1 MTDILL
7 GFILFFI
14 ILTDVLI
21 YQIAMNQVGM
31 NKWNIDMFDR
41 IRRGQFDFFNVMERK
56 IDRLDANQQRLN
68 VMVKEVLLVAAGG
81 AVGSAMRYLVGK
93 VAGQLF
99 TGSFPVGTFIA
110 NIVGSVSRVPFVHI
124 ASSSIHSSIP
134 VTLLE
139 TVASAFNECGK

>member
-41 IRRGQFDFFNVMERK
+41 IRRGQFDFFNVRQFA
-56 IDRLDANQQRLN
+56 IS
-68 VMVKEVLLVAAGG
+68 V
-81 AVGSAMRYLVGK
+81 
-93 VAGQLF
+93 
-99 TGSFPVGTFIA
+99 TSFPLQSDQEYWF
-110 NIVGSVSRVPFVHI
+110 
-124 ASSSIHSSIP
+124 
-134 VTLLE
+134 
-139 TVASAFNECGK
+139 

>member
-31 NKWNIDMFDR
+31 NKWNIDYFNQ
-41 IRRGQFDFFNVMERK
+41 IRRGQYDFFNVMERK

-68 VMVKEVLLVAAGG
+68 FMVKDIKGEKNDGE
-81 AVGSAMRYLVGK
+81 RK
-93 VAGQLF
+93 
-99 TGSFPVGTFIA
+99 
-110 NIVGSVSRVPFVHI
+110 N
-124 ASSSIHSSIP
+124 
-134 VTLLE
+134 
-139 TVASAFNECGK
+139 NC

>member
-31 NKWNIDMFDR
+31 NKWNIDLINQ

-56 IDRLDANQQRLN
+56 IDRLDANQQHLN
-68 VMVKEVLLVAAGG
+68 AMVKEVKGE
-81 AVGSAMRYLVGK
+81 K
-93 VAGQLF
+93 
-99 TGSFPVGTFIA
+99 
-110 NIVGSVSRVPFVHI
+110 
-124 ASSSIHSSIP
+124 
-134 VTLLE
+134 
-139 TVASAFNECGK
+139 NEDS

>member
-1 MTDILL
+1 MSRKGERMTDILL

-68 VMVKEVLLVAAGG
+68 VMVKEIKGE
-81 AVGSAMRYLVGK
+81 K
-93 VAGQLF
+93 
-99 TGSFPVGTFIA
+99 
-110 NIVGSVSRVPFVHI
+110 N
-124 ASSSIHSSIP
+124 
-134 VTLLE
+134 E
-139 TVASAFNECGK
+139 TYRRNE

>member
-31 NKWNIDMFDR
+31 YKWNIDMFDR
-41 IRRGQFDFFNVMERK
+41 IRRGQFNFFNVMERK

-68 VMVKEVLLVAAGG
+68 AMVKEI
-81 AVGSAMRYLVGK
+81 K
-93 VAGQLF
+93 VEKNDGERK
-99 TGSFPVGTFIA
+99 
-110 NIVGSVSRVPFVHI
+110 N
-124 ASSSIHSSIP
+124 
-134 VTLLE
+134 
-139 TVASAFNECGK
+139 NC

>member
-31 NKWNIDMFDR
+31 NKWNIDFLNK
-41 IRRGQFDFFNVMERK
+41 IRHGQYDFFNVIERK

-68 VMVKEVLLVAAGG
+68 AMVKEIKGE
-81 AVGSAMRYLVGK
+81 K
-93 VAGQLF
+93 
-99 TGSFPVGTFIA
+99 
-110 NIVGSVSRVPFVHI
+110 
-124 ASSSIHSSIP
+124 
-134 VTLLE
+134 
-139 TVASAFNECGK
+139 NENS

>member
-31 NKWNIDMFDR
+31 NKWNIDFLNQ
-41 IRRGQFDFFNVMERK
+41 IRRGQYDFFNVMERK

-68 VMVKEVLLVAAGG
+68 VMVKEIKGEKNDG
-81 AVGSAMRYLVGK
+81 ERK
-93 VAGQLF
+93 
-99 TGSFPVGTFIA
+99 
-110 NIVGSVSRVPFVHI
+110 N
-124 ASSSIHSSIP
+124 
-134 VTLLE
+134 
-139 TVASAFNECGK
+139 NC

>member
-1 MTDILL
+1 MNHVTIAFTPGIVKKFVKIDYVITQSARCMIAMSQKGERMTDILL

-68 VMVKEVLLVAAGG
+68 AMVKDIKGEKNDGE
-81 AVGSAMRYLVGK
+81 RK
-93 VAGQLF
+93 
-99 TGSFPVGTFIA
+99 
-110 NIVGSVSRVPFVHI
+110 N
-124 ASSSIHSSIP
+124 
-134 VTLLE
+134 
-139 TVASAFNECGK
+139 NC

>member
-31 NKWNIDMFDR
+31 NKWNIDLINQ

-68 VMVKEVLLVAAGG
+68 AMVKEIKGEKNG
-81 AVGSAMRYLVGK
+81 ITKS
-93 VAGQLF
+93 
-99 TGSFPVGTFIA
+99 
-110 NIVGSVSRVPFVHI
+110 
-124 ASSSIHSSIP
+124 
-134 VTLLE
+134 
-139 TVASAFNECGK
+139 